1 MPDPIPP
8 PQPISVPIVEPTYSN
23 PISHYAGIV
32 EDPNMDNSS
41 MYRDEYADY
50 TGPMRRLVMPHN
62 MAP

>member
-50 TGPMRRLVMPHN
+50 GTYEEAGDASHYGS
-62 MAP
+62 